1 MLYNGNEVMNMDAK
15 MIHTFYTIGLFVL
28 AFVLYFEGFFHIE
41 WEFKRGVKAVVFLA
55 YLAIGI
61 FFNLI

>member
-1 MLYNGNEVMNMDAK
+1 MGK
-15 MIHTFYTIGLFVL
+15 IFYTIGFFTL
-28 AFVLYFEGFFHIE
+28 AFILYFEQFFHID

>member
-1 MLYNGNEVMNMDAK
+1 MDEK
-15 MIHTFYTIGLFVL
+15 MIHTFYVIGLFAL
-28 AFVLYFEGFFHIE
+28 AIVLYFEQFFHIE
-41 WEFKRGVKAVVFLA
+41 WEFKPGVKAVIFLA

>member
-1 MLYNGNEVMNMDAK
+1 MDAK

-41 WEFKRGVKAVVFLA
+41 WEFKPGVKAAIFLL
-55 YLAIGI
+55 YIIIGI
-61 FFNLI
+61 YFDL